1 MPHSF
6 WADAVHTAVYLI
18 NRCPTVGIH
27 SITPEE
33 VWTTKKPNL
42 ARLKIFGCVCY
53 VHVPQELRTKLD
65 AKLEKCVFVGYSLE
79 RKDIDVIILPQ
90 ES

>member
-1 MPHSF
+1 MLNEKCMPHSF
-6 WADAVHTAVYLI
+6 WADAVHTAVDLI

-33 VWTTKKPNL
+33 VWTNKKPNL
-42 ARLKIFGCVCY
+42 AHLKTFRCVCY

-65 AKLEKCVFVGYSLE
+65 AKSEKCVCW
-79 RKDIDVIILPQ
+79 ILT
-90 ES
+90 